1 MSSKS
6 IDIVKDYYR
15 NFPATDL
22 VAPSS
27 SADLEEEPSTS
38 YQTMTTA
45 DDVVVR
51 EYPPT
56 SIGAD
61 GIFNL
66 KVSYDGSWQTRG
78 HTSNVGIC
86 AVIESFTGL
95 VIDTHAMSN
104 FCQECSTTGEFQK
117 KYNPTRYPK
126 WLEEHK
132 KTGCD
137 KNHEGNFIVFL
148 L

>member
-15 NFPATDL
+15 NLPATDL

-51 EYPPT
+51 EYPP
-56 SIGAD
+56 IGAD

-66 KVSYDGSWQTRG
+66 KVSYNGSWQTRG

-86 AVIESFTGL
+86 AVIE
-95 VIDTHAMSN
+95 
-104 FCQECSTTGEFQK
+104 
-117 KYNPTRYPK
+117 
-126 WLEEHK
+126 
-132 KTGCD
+132 
-137 KNHEGNFIVFL
+137 
-148 L
+148 